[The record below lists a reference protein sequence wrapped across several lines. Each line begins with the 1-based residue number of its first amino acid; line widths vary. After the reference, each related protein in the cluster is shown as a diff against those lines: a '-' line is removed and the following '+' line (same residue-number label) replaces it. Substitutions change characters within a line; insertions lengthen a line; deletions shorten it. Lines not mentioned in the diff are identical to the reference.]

1 MGKMKELVTE
11 IVEMLQ
17 DGFTIAQVSDFT
29 GLPQDVVFDIAR
41 RYGAAEPEPTTAS
54 YYMWL

>member
-17 DGFTIAQVSDFT
+17 DGRTIAQVSDFT

-41 RYGAAEPEPTTAS
+41 RYGATEPEPNTAS
-54 YYMWL
+54 YYS